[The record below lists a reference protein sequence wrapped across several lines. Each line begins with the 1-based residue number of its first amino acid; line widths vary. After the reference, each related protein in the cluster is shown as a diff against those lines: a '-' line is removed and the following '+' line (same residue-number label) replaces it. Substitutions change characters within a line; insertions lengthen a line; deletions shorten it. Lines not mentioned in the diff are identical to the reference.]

1 MISVE
6 REERDGAH
14 VRTIWLDRPD
24 KRNALTPGM
33 LTELVSQ
40 AEAAASA
47 GDAVLLAGRGKAFC
61 AGFDLAMC
69 QAAPDGSVMR
79 LLLTGLSDACRTLRT
94 LDRPVVVAAHGAAV
108 AGGCALL
115 GGADV
120 VVADRACTMGYPVVK
135 LGVSPA
141 VSIPFLRQSVTDGH
155 ARARALL
162 PDTFTAA
169 DAEQHDLVHVL
180 VEEAGEVH
188 NRALE
193 EAFRLAAI
201 PPGAYA
207 ATKQWLNTIEGVVR
221 RREDEAGL
229 EASLG
234 LTGNAEERERLGAL
248 DFGTKPNAQPNAKT
262 DEKKP

>member
-1 MISVE
+1 ME
-6 REERDGAH
+6 RLERDGVG
-14 VRTIWLDRPD
+14 VRVLWLDRPD

-33 LTELVSQ
+33 LTELVNQ
-40 AEAAASA
+40 AQAAAKA
-47 GDAVLLAGRGKAFC
+47 GDAVLIAGRGKVFC

-120 VVADRACTMGYPVVK
+120 TVADRNAVLGYPVVK

-141 VSIPFLRQSVTDGH
+141 VSVPFLRQSVTDGETRCRTLVPETFSAEVA
-155 ARARALL
+155 ARRG
-162 PDTFTAA
+162 
-169 DAEQHDLVHVL
+169 LVHVL
-180 VEEAGEVH
+180 VDEPGRVIE
-188 NRALE
+188 RALDE
-193 EAFRLAAI
+193 TFRLAAL
-201 PPGAYA
+201 PSGAYA
-207 ATKQWLNTIEGVVR
+207 ATKRWLNTIEGVVQR
-221 RREDEAGL
+221 RHDEAGL

-234 LTGNAEERERLGAL
+234 LTGNVEERRRLAAL
-248 DFGTKPNAQPNAKT
+248 DLGGHKDGRTS
-262 DEKKP
+262 

>member
-1 MISVE
+1 MITVE
-6 REERDGAH
+6 REQRDGVG
-14 VRTIWLDRPD
+14 VRVIWLDRPD

-33 LTELVSQ
+33 LTERVSE
-40 AEAAASA
+40 AETAAVA

-94 LDRPVVVAAHGAAV
+94 LNHPVVVAAHGAAI

-120 VVADRACTMGYPVVK
+120 VVADRNAVLGDPVVK

-141 VSIPFLRQSVTDGH
+141 VSVPFLRQSVSDGH
-155 ARARALL
+155 ARARAIR
-162 PDTFTAA
+162 PETFSGDQAA
-169 DAEQHDLVHVL
+169 ARGLVHVL
-180 VEEAGEVH
+180 VDDANDVIE
-188 NRALE
+188 RALD

-201 PPGAYA
+201 PSNAYA
-207 ATKQWLNTIEGVVR
+207 STKQWLNTIESIVH

-248 DFGTKPNAQPNAKT
+248 DFGSS
-262 DEKKP
+262 KKGTTP